1 MKKIIRLIIVISLLS
16 LLSGCAYYSKMA
28 VPGEPAQQGKYEII
42 KHIKTSVTG
51 TRFLM
56 IPINIPSSAQI
67 IKNEVALLGGDGIIN
82 VETTFS
88 EFNLFVL
95 SFPIVEVEGDVVK
108 IVAQIPEPSTLQQE
122 PSGQVV
128 QPSQARKYQP
138 ESEEFYKWKKKIAQ
152 YLKDDSYNWRWK
164 SYVKRNSI
172 TISLEDW
179 VKSLPES
186 EYQQYLS
193 SGMSFDKWLQKKLKE

>member
-1 MKKIIRLIIVISLLS
+1 MKKIILLFLALSLLS

-28 VPGEPAQQGKYEII
+28 VPGEPAQEGKYEIL

-56 IPINIPSSAQI
+56 LPLNIPSSTQI
-67 IKNEVALLGGDGIIN
+67 IKNEVSRLGGDGIIN
-82 VETTFS
+82 LEVTFS

-108 IVAQIPEPSTLQQE
+108 IARQLTDNSKVQKA
-122 PSGQVV
+122 PSGEFIDTSKV
-128 QPSQARKYQP
+128 QKSQAD
-138 ESEEFYKWKKKIAQ
+138 SEQFAKWKKKIMQ
-152 YLKDDSYNWRWK
+152 NLKKDSYNWRWK
-164 SYVKRNSI
+164 PYVKRNAI

-179 VKSLPES
+179 VQSLPES

-193 SGMSFDKWLQKKLKE
+193 SGESFDKWLQKKLKE